1 MSVSK
6 HAPGILQFF
15 EPILEVINDMV
26 NLDIHKTHVNVSI
39 IISLFVNVVYHLI
52 KVEYLLFLKANKKIA
67 V

>member
-39 IISLFVNVVYHLI
+39 IISLFVNVVYHLT